1 MKPGIEFWAG
11 HVASAKLEAISASEY
26 AKRQGISVAAL
37 YYWQRKLK
45 QAAEMDGKEPA
56 SKFVSIRIADSVA
69 SNRSFSCSLV
79 LPSGIRLEMS
89 SLPEPEWVAALG
101 HASPGVR

>member
-1 MKPGIEFWAG
+1 MKPGMEFWAG

-26 AKRQGISVAAL
+26 AKRHGISVAAL

-45 QAAEMDGKEPA
+45 HAANMDRNGA
-56 SKFVSIRIADSVA
+56 SSKFVSIRIADSVVT
-69 SNRSFSCSLV
+69 NRSFSCSLV

-89 SLPEPEWVAALG
+89 SLPEPEWLVALG
-101 HASPGVR
+101 HASPGAH